1 MVTGRQ
7 TLKRP
12 LKGDT
17 KEGRRNTIL
26 LVDDEVPILE
36 FGREILGFYGYEIL
50 TAENGEV
57 ALELFRRKK
66 ECIGLVILDLSMPV
80 MDGSECLKRIL
91 EVDPGAKIFVSSG
104 YSSMAKVQEM
114 IKMGAVGYLMKP
126 FRFDDFARQVVDIL
140 SAPPPTSG
148 DRQVPSLPCA

>member
-1 MVTGRQ
+1 
-7 TLKRP
+7 
-12 LKGDT
+12 
-17 KEGRRNTIL
+17 
-26 LVDDEVPILE
+26 
-36 FGREILGFYGYEIL
+36 
-50 TAENGEV
+50 V

-91 EVDPGAKIFVSSG
+91 GIDPGAKIFVSSG
-104 YSSMAKVQEM
+104 YSSMGKVQEM
-114 IKMGAVGYLMKP
+114 IKMGALGFLMKP

-140 SAPPPTSG
+140 SSPPPTSG